1 MFRLLSKIILAIIG
15 WKVVGKEYKN
25 IKRCI
30 VVMAPHTSNWDFVL
44 GRLGY
49 ASLGMDVH
57 FLIKKETFKF
67 PLGYL
72 IKAFGGIPVDR
83 QRSTNVV
90 LSITEMFKTQ
100 EHLILTIAPEGTRS
114 LNHNWKR
121 GFYYIALQARIP
133 LVLGY
138 LDYKKKEAGF
148 GVVFEPTG
156 NFEQDM
162 IEIEAFYKTKTALYP
177 EKFNLSPVNRN
188 YINQ

>member
-1 MFRLLSKIILAIIG
+1 MFRLLSKLIYAIIG
-15 WKVVGKEYKN
+15 WRVVGKEYKD
-25 IKRCI
+25 IKLCI

-90 LSITEMFKTQ
+90 LAITEMFKTS

-114 LNHNWKR
+114 LNPNWKR
-121 GFYYIALQARIP
+121 GFYYIALQAKIP

-148 GVVFEPTG
+148 GKVIEPSG
-156 NFEQDM
+156 DYELDM
-162 IEIEAFYKTKTALYP
+162 AVIETFYETKTALYP
-177 EKFNLSPVNRN
+177 EKFNLSPLNRKKH
-188 YINQ
+188 